1 MQRGITVKVK
11 FFICFK
17 NPGLRRQRQSRF
29 CLSER
34 AYSQGCKSCMRRVF
48 RHDTALGRMCIYHLA
63 FSCYGTPRKRNRVS
77 GYTSAKCVLL
87 LKALK
92 VKTVR
97 VLRCVSPQCRGLLF
111 ILAVNRKLAL
121 EINLSGH
128 ADHSV
133 QFLHRV
139 PIGAARLD
147 YI

>member
-17 NPGLRRQRQSRF
+17 NPGLLGQRQSRF

-34 AYSQGCKSCMRRVF
+34 AYSHECKSCMRRVF

-97 VLRCVSPQCRGLLF
+97 VLRCVSPQFRV
-111 ILAVNRKLAL
+111 A
-121 EINLSGH
+121 
-128 ADHSV
+128 SV
-133 QFLHRV
+133 HISCEQKTC
-139 PIGAARLD
+139 P
-147 YI
+147 